1 MSLRSLLP
9 ILFSILTIISAC
21 STSRKA
27 ERPDERRMEERSE
40 WEDEEEHE
48 GEKEEGGRRYRPS
61 APWGEPTMRLRGL
74 DVASDTV
81 TFHIGAPLFLR
92 LSGSRQEGCAPFDG
106 RPFFFDG
113 AGAQIGWGLLEVA
126 DSLVLPRSQ
135 DGCDR
140 FLLLTSENSNRLPEG
155 VYTLK
160 TLIFIDEKR
169 SLYSD
174 TLVVRAVRS
183 PGGADTT
190 SFTRFLLEQIL
201 RNSPLLSDPETLSAI
216 FASGTPRGAESEIYR
231 SVILQRGGD
240 PSGARQALQEADRMV
255 RQRGRPLD
263 ENASRV
269 RNLLTPMERGR

>member
-1 MSLRSLLP
+1 MTLRFLLP
-9 ILFSILTIISAC
+9 FLVAVIASFPAC
-21 STSRKA
+21 SSSQKT
-27 ERPDERRMEERSE
+27 ERPETRRMEREYDR
-40 WEDEEEHE
+40 EEEE
-48 GEKEEGGRRYRPS
+48 GEEEEGRYRPP
-61 APWGEPTMRLRGL
+61 APWGEPTMQLRGL
-74 DVASDTV
+74 DVTSDTV

-92 LSGSRQEGCAPFDG
+92 LSGDREIGCGPFDG

-126 DSLVLPRSQ
+126 DSLVLPRG
-135 DGCDR
+135 DGTCDR
-140 FLLLTSENSNRLPEG
+140 FLLLTSEYSNRLPEG

-169 SLYSD
+169 SIYSD

-201 RNSPLLSDPETLSAI
+201 RNSPLLADPETLAAM
-216 FASGTPRGAESEIYR
+216 FAPGTPRGAEAEVYR

-240 PSGARQALQEADRMV
+240 LPGARRALLEADRIVLV
-255 RQRGRPLD
+255 RGHPLD
-263 ENASRV
+263 QNASRV
-269 RNLLTPMERGR
+269 RGLLAPIEKQR